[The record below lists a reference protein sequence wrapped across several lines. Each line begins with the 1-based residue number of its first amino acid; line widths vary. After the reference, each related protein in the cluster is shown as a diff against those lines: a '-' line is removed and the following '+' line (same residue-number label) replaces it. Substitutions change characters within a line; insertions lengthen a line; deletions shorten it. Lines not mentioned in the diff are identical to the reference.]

1 MCFSKLTFSRT
12 IEGYNRQLDVLI
24 VGTLFNNK
32 AELKKACQAV
42 ATRGGFEYTIIKSDC
57 SRFTIKCS
65 GNGCPWRM
73 HAANISNDKSG
84 GVFEIKTMG
93 EDHKC
98 LGIQH
103 LGHHQASAAFIST
116 EIQEKLRDHSSYHP
130 KEIQQDICRRLG
142 IKLSYQKAIRA
153 KATALQAINGT
164 DEESYFALPKYCED
178 LKRNNDGSKV
188 VLESTSEEE
197 VGQ

>member
-42 ATRGGFEYTIIKSDC
+42 ATHGGFEYTIIKSDR

-65 GNGCPWRM
+65 GNGCPW
-73 HAANISNDKSG
+73 
-84 GVFEIKTMG
+84 
-93 EDHKC
+93 
-98 LGIQH
+98 
-103 LGHHQASAAFIST
+103 HHQASAAFIST
-116 EIQEKLRDHSSYHP
+116 EIQEKLHDHSFYRP

-164 DEESYFALPKYCED
+164 KLLTKNRILLCQNIAKISSVTMMEVRLYSNLPQK
-178 LKRNNDGSKV
+178 KR
-188 VLESTSEEE
+188 
-197 VGQ
+197 